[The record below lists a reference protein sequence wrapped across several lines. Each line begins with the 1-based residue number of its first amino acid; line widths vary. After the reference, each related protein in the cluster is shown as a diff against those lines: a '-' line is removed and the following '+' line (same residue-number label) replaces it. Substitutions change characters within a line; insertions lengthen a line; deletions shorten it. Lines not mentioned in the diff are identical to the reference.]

1 MEKIPISKCASCRKY
16 FSSTSIKSSGLS
28 YRSCDICLNRK
39 SYKKK
44 KIIKEEPIEI
54 IIEPKEILEPIV
66 LKDIYIEKN
75 ILPFLPLQ
83 TKEINDEKLQS
94 FLNAF
99 LNKKNESSKY
109 KR

>member
-1 MEKIPISKCASCRKY
+1 MEEIKCSSCRKY
-16 FSSTSIKSSGLS
+16 FVPTL
-28 YRSCDICLNRK
+28 RK
-39 SYKKK
+39 SLEFYKSCNRCLHRTIYTKK
-44 KIIKEEPIEI
+44 LIIEPKNKE
-54 IIEPKEILEPIV
+54 IEPKEILEPIV
-66 LKDIYIEKN
+66 LKDIYIDKK
-75 ILPFLPLQ
+75 ILPFIPLQ